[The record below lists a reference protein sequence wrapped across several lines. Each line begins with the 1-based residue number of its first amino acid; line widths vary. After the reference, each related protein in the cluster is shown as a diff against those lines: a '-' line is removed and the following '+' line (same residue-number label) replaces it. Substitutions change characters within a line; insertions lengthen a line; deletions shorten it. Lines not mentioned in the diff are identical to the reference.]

1 METQNELEMEIG
13 TKESVSLKPAK
24 VTVRE
29 ATIET
34 VGEKG
39 NKKVVL
45 SVKHPDKEEL
55 IHISQ
60 LKYVKGNQI
69 VESGTWLNLDED
81 KKIRMGSALAV
92 LMEKF
97 KAKTINGLVGQEIET
112 VLDSKNYLC
121 LKVY

>member
-1 METQNELEMEIG
+1 METQEDLELGIG

-24 VTVRE
+24 VKCTKAE
-29 ATIET
+29 IEQ

-45 SVKHPDKEEL
+45 SVKHPDKDEE

-60 LKYVKGNQI
+60 MKYIKGTQ
-69 VESGTWLNLDED
+69 VTSSGTWLNKDED
-81 KKIRMGSALAV
+81 GLIRKGSALSV
-92 LMEKF
+92 LMESI
-97 KAKTINGLVGQEIET
+97 KAKTINGLVGEEYNT
-112 VLDSKNYLC
+112 ELDEKGYLC